1 MSEPD
6 MKPETK
12 EPESGG
18 RESFATRLERYARL
32 LVRVG
37 AGLQPEQR
45 LYMTYEPAN
54 REVAL
59 AVAAAAWEAGAGH
72 VTTFVVDPRHHALL
86 IRHGRPEQIEMAH
99 AEEQRFWNEA
109 VANRAA
115 LISLRGDEDP
125 KLMPELATELPD
137 RHAIF
142 TRSASTKG
150 KVYLQHG
157 VNRGLCPWVVAG
169 AATPGWGRLVFPE
182 LPPEQACAKLW
193 DVIFELTGADS
204 PHGIELAEEKDRR
217 LHGRRAELDA
227 LEIRE
232 VHIHG
237 GGSDLRVGLSEAAR
251 WLGGSKKTAFGQKF
265 QANVPTEENFT
276 TPDRRATEGR
286 LAATMPFRTRTGLLV
301 KDLVM
306 YFERG
311 RLIRF
316 EAGEG
321 AAGFARWIDL
331 DEGARYLGEL
341 ALVGADSPIAKSG
354 LFFEHTLFDENAWS
368 HAAIGQAYTV
378 GLRGGEDMSPARLAE
393 HGFNNSTIHTDIMYG
408 SPEVSIT
415 ATRSR
420 EGEVPLIVRGEWA
433 ERFRDPAV

>member
-1 MSEPD
+1 MNTLS
-6 MKPETK
+6 T
-12 EPESGG
+12 SGDTG
-18 RESFATRLERYARL
+18 AGESFATRLARYARI
-32 LVRVG
+32 LVRIG
-37 AGLQPEQR
+37 AGLEPEQK
-45 LYMTYEPAN
+45 LFLVYEPAN
-54 REVAL
+54 REAAL
-59 AVAAAAWEAGAGH
+59 AVAAAAYEAGAGH
-72 VTTFVVDPRHHALL
+72 VAFHVIDPRQQELL
-86 IRHGRPEQIEMAH
+86 IRYGRPEQIEMAH
-99 AEEQRFWNEA
+99 AEEQRFLAEA
-109 VANRAA
+109 VSSRAA

-125 KLMPELATELPD
+125 ALMPALALEYPE

-142 TRSASTKG
+142 TRSASLKG
-150 KVYLQHG
+150 KIFLQHG

-169 AATPGWGRLVFPE
+169 GATPGWGRQVFPE
-182 LPPEQACAKLW
+182 LPPDEACERLW
-193 DVIFELTGADS
+193 QVIFELTGADS
-204 PHGIELAEEKDRR
+204 EEGLALAEAKDRR
-217 LHGRRAELDA
+217 LHARRAALDA

-237 GGSDLRVGLSEAAR
+237 GGSDLKVGLSEAAR

-265 QANVPTEENFT
+265 QANVPTEENYT
-276 TPDRRATEGR
+276 TPDRRTAEGR

-301 KDLVM
+301 KGLVM
-306 YFERG
+306 EFERG

-316 EAGEG
+316 EAEEG

-378 GLRGGEDMSPARLAE
+378 GLRGGEDLPPSRLAE
-393 HGFNNSTIHTDIMYG
+393 LGFNNSAIHTDIMYG

-415 ATRSR
+415 ATVTN
-420 EGEVPLIVRGEWA
+420 EGKVPLIDRGEWTD
-433 ERFRDPAV
+433 RFRDPAP